1 MAAAASCA
9 SSGGASALAEV
20 VEARARRSEG
30 PSRGV
35 DQSDDRPASDD
46 PADPREPAAE
56 LPAHAPERALG
67 ARREGHQQLVV
78 LPRGGGEERSAGPE
92 SAATGGGGGGA
103 GRGGL
108 RAGAAGAG
116 GMARRL
122 GRAGG

>member
-46 PADPREPAAE
+46 PADPREPAGE
-56 LPAHAPERALG
+56 PPAHTPEPKAQNTDEIRLTAM
-67 ARREGHQQLVV
+67 
-78 LPRGGGEERSAGPE
+78 PSATT
-92 SAATGGGGGGA
+92 AV
-103 GRGGL
+103 
-108 RAGAAGAG
+108 
-116 GMARRL
+116 
-122 GRAGG
+122 